1 MTQEQPFNLVK
12 SLLAYETNQSSEDEV
27 IELFQNLVDSGLAWQ
42 LQGDYGRTAVSLIEA
57 GLITRKEPELF
68 TVFDFDVATR

>member
-12 SLLAYETNQSSEDEV
+12 SLLAYETGQSSEDEV

-42 LQGDYGRTAVSLIEA
+42 LQGYYGKTAVSLIEA

-68 TVFDFDVATR
+68 TVVDLDVATR